1 MRILLCLLCPI
12 LLTGCPAGLAPLVGT
27 PAGQE
32 VHKEVV
38 VYDGMSLPVAEG
50 ERRLTIVAQDVDYN
64 YDLIFSPDGNRKNV
78 RLETRLHYKIRYENG
93 ETRALPFLEAK
104 TSNSTSSRLQGL
116 TRIAGTP
123 YWVGYAYTY
132 ESNETNKDRSSRYYT
147 FSVFS
152 DSALRAH
159 SDLRVARGPIRYD
172 PALRALR
179 YNGPAGPMLYL
190 ALENRSI
197 AAP

>member
-12 LLTGCPAGLAPLVGT
+12 LLSGCPAGFAPLIGT

-38 VYDGMSLPVAEG
+38 VYYGASDG
-50 ERRLTIVAQDVDYN
+50 ERGLTIVAQDVDYK
-64 YDLIFSPDGNRKNV
+64 YDLIFSPDGNRKGV
-78 RLETRLHYKIRYENG
+78 RLETRLRYKIRYENG
-93 ETRALPFLEAK
+93 ETRELPFLESG
-104 TSNSTSSRLQGL
+104 TSNSSSSRLQGI
-116 TRIAGTP
+116 TRIADTP

-132 ESNETNKDRSSRYYT
+132 DSNETNKDRNTSFYT

-152 DSALRAH
+152 DTALRAH
-159 SDLRVARGPIRYD
+159 SDLRVAKGPIRYD

-179 YNGPAGPMLYL
+179 YNGPTGPMLYL

-197 AAP
+197 PAP